1 MRTGFISPGGR
12 IDTFHNHQSK
22 AVDELQR
29 RFCVVEKTQDQSFAE
44 NVIDKDVTGIVIA
57 HAQVDM

>member
-1 MRTGFISPGGR
+1 MRTGFISRGGR

-22 AVDELQR
+22 AVDEFQC
-29 RFCVVEKTQDQSFAE
+29 RFGVVEKTQDQSFAK

>member
-12 IDTFHNHQSK
+12 IDTFHNHQLDI
-22 AVDELQR
+22 VDEGQCW
-29 RFCVVEKTQDQSFAE
+29 FGVVEKTQDQSFAK

>member
-1 MRTGFISPGGR
+1 LG
-12 IDTFHNHQSK
+12 
-22 AVDELQR
+22 
-29 RFCVVEKTQDQSFAE
+29 VVEKTQDQSFAK